1 MPEITIRFRY
11 NPNTGKR
18 QLVVKYESDEDALP
32 HEHERDHRAL
42 VEDLIGRPLGDDE
55 EVLIERGA
63 GAPAGADDAATAPI
77 AGRQAGKHGAGH

>member
-18 QLVVKYESDEDALP
+18 QLLVKYESDEDALS

-42 VEDLIGRPLGDDE
+42 VEDLIGRPLDE
-55 EVLIERGA
+55 DEQIVVERGA
-63 GAPAGADDAATAPI
+63 GAAVEAGETERTPQ
-77 AGRQAGKHGAGH
+77 RQASKHGSGH